1 MGKVDVKPSLFS
13 KTSLLTKT
21 SAVRP
26 SPDSVSRKSYVPQ
39 KLPKVENTAVY
50 KVHHGTCKPMLFN
63 KSLAVGDSQDGCIQ
77 KTIVPSLFS
86 TQNLL
91 PRKPKEYGTLAVDN
105 KQKQSER
112 KERKRKLDYNLSKQS
127 SFEKMNMI
135 KIPAK
140 VTQNA
145 GKPKKKNNFIKSEK
159 KKRSKKKK
167 DAKIEFVAAKM
178 KEFKLVDD
186 DFKKDQLRIMRSKLK
201 QESEGL
207 FVDSKQGNYDLMKQ
221 EKEKVTREKV
231 LTIYKSI
238 SYKYIHI
245 YI

>member
-91 PRKPKEYGTLAVDN
+91 PRKPKEHGSLAIDN
-105 KQKQSER
+105 KQKQIEKR
-112 KERKRKLDYNLSKQS
+112 KERKRKLHYNLSKQS
-127 SFEKMNMI
+127 SFEKTNI
-135 KIPAK
+135 TKIPAK

-145 GKPKKKNNFIKSEK
+145 GKPKKTNNIITSEK

-167 DAKIEFVAAKM
+167 DAKIEFIAAKM

-186 DFKKDQLRIMRSKLK
+186 DFKKDQLRIMRNKLK

-207 FVDSKQGNYDLMKQ
+207 FVDSKQGNHDLMKQ

-231 LTIYKSI
+231 K
-238 SYKYIHI
+238 
-245 YI
+245 